1 MAFQGLI
8 QEEKGMNY
16 RELGKTGLKLSEIG
30 LGCEGFVDADDALSD
45 AIFELALQNGVNCLD
60 MYTPDPAA
68 QKKIGRGIAPVR
80 KDFILQGHLCTQWKN
95 GQYEETRKLQEVK
108 DAFEAM
114 LHNLGTDY
122 VDVGNLHYVDSLE
135 TWQKILDNG
144 VLNYA
149 LELKAAGRIRYLSMS
164 SHNPIVALEA
174 VKTGH
179 LDALLF
185 SINPCYDLLPG
196 NEDCETL
203 WADESYEK
211 PLFNLDPVREELYE
225 TCQRLGV
232 GITVMK
238 AFGGGDLL
246 SEEYSPAGKAMTAV
260 ECLHYALTRPAVA
273 SVMCGA
279 KSVDDLKASLA
290 YETASDEE
298 KDYAATFASFPKISW
313 KGYCMYCGHC
323 APCPVGI
330 DVADVTK
337 FLNLTKAQ
345 KMVPETVAQHYS
357 VLKAHGGDCIGCGSC
372 EKRCPFEVPIR
383 ENMKA
388 AKAVFGY

>member
-1 MAFQGLI
+1 LASQGLI

-80 KDFILQGHLCTQWKN
+80 KDFILQGHLCTQWRN

>member
-1 MAFQGLI
+1 
-8 QEEKGMNY
+8 MNY

-149 LELKAAGRIRYLSMS
+149 LELKAAGRIRFLSMS

-290 YETASDEE
+290 YETACDEE

>member
-1 MAFQGLI
+1 
-8 QEEKGMNY
+8 MNY

-80 KDFILQGHLCTQWKN
+80 KDFILQGHLCTQWRN
-95 GQYEETRKLQEVK
+95 GQYEETRKLQEVN